1 VRESLLFSSVR
12 IDERSY
18 VERAVILPSVH
29 VGHDCVIKHA
39 IIDGGCDI
47 APHTQIG
54 VNRAEDEKRFHVTD
68 KGVVLVTA
76 DMLLRSAS

>member
-1 VRESLLFSSVR
+1 LFSSVR